1 MQTCPE
7 GEKNILFKVDSNI
20 SSMPVINSM
29 TTTKIIKNNPNRR
42 WKRHKKKKL
51 IKLREGKK
59 GKGMKQKRMRYIS
72 TWQI

>member
-29 TTTKIIKNNPNRR
+29 TTTKIIK
-42 WKRHKKKKL
+42 KIL
-51 IKLREGKK
+51 IEG
-59 GKGMKQKRMRYIS
+59 GKGIRKKN
-72 TWQI
+72 